1 MRWERCNGMSLQRST
16 RSRAERPW
24 GGASGLE
31 RRQRRLAMCLALIA
45 GYVDAYGLSAFGTYV
60 SFMSGNTTQVGSM
73 TGHGR
78 LVEAVPPALAILFF
92 VCGSC
97 AGTYLTHSRLRHSRR
112 LLFGVVAALL
122 AAAAGVSRIGPLEAD
137 AGLATISFS
146 MGIMNTTLPRIG
158 AESVSLTFMTGDLNR
173 IGSHV
178 ALAFKGVPLP
188 DPRGIGSVQRGPRA
202 QGGAGRFRREGSAAG
217 EMTPSEPASVR
228 SRAAL
233 RNRIAFPRVIEGGGE
248 RLSPPIGEA
257 RTAAPARSD
266 RGGVRSKP

>member
-1 MRWERCNGMSLQRST
+1 
-16 RSRAERPW
+16 
-24 GGASGLE
+24 
-31 RRQRRLAMCLALIA
+31 MCLALIA

-73 TGHGR
+73 TGRGR

-112 LLFGVVAALL
+112 LLFGVVAGLL
-122 AAAAGVSRIGPLEAD
+122 AATAAVSRIGPAEVT
-137 AGLATISFS
+137 AGIATISFS

-188 DPRGIGSVQRGPRA
+188 DTQGPWDTQLHRAGLLASLWGSFLIGA
-202 QGGAGRFRREGSAAG
+202 LISAAMISHLGVWVLVLPCLILVALALFSASPPSQSVG
-217 EMTPSEPASVR
+217 EQHLSV
-228 SRAAL
+228 A
-233 RNRIAFPRVIEGGGE
+233 EGAE
-248 RLSPPIGEA
+248 RLTNLL
-257 RTAAPARSD
+257 RTQATNSSNLENNSLRTGD
-266 RGGVRSKP
+266 

>member
-1 MRWERCNGMSLQRST
+1 
-16 RSRAERPW
+16 
-24 GGASGLE
+24 
-31 RRQRRLAMCLALIA
+31 MCLALIA

-112 LLFGVVAALL
+112 LLFGVVATLL
-122 AAAAGVSRIGPLEAD
+122 AAAAAVSRIGPAEVN
-137 AGLATISFS
+137 AGIATISFS

-158 AESVSLTFMTGDLNR
+158 VESVSLTFMTGDLNR
-173 IGSHV
+173 IGSHL

-188 DPRGIGSVQRGPRA
+188 DA
-202 QGGAGRFRREGSAAG
+202 QGPWDTQLHRARLLASLWGSFLIGALISAMISHLG
-217 EMTPSEPASVR
+217 VWVLVLPFLILV
-228 SRAAL
+228 AL
-233 RNRIAFPRVIEGGGE
+233 ALFSGAHEPRVVEEGDSVV
-248 RLSPPIGEA
+248 REA
-257 RTAAPARSD
+257 QGAR
-266 RGGVRSKP
+266 

>member
-1 MRWERCNGMSLQRST
+1 
-16 RSRAERPW
+16 
-24 GGASGLE
+24 
-31 RRQRRLAMCLALIA
+31 MCLALVA

-122 AAAAGVSRIGPLEAD
+122 AAAAAVSRIGPAEVN
-137 AGLATISFS
+137 AGIATISFS
-146 MGIMNTTLPRIG
+146 MGIMNTILPRIG

-188 DPRGIGSVQRGPRA
+188 DA
-202 QGGAGRFRREGSAAG
+202 QGPWDTQLHRAGLLASLWGSFLIGALISAAMISHLGVWVLVLPFLILVALALFSASPPSQSVG
-217 EMTPSEPASVR
+217 EQHLSV
-228 SRAAL
+228 A
-233 RNRIAFPRVIEGGGE
+233 EGAE
-248 RLSPPIGEA
+248 RLTNLL
-257 RTAAPARSD
+257 RTQATNSSNLENNSLRTGD
-266 RGGVRSKP
+266 

>member
-1 MRWERCNGMSLQRST
+1 
-16 RSRAERPW
+16 
-24 GGASGLE
+24 
-31 RRQRRLAMCLALIA
+31 MCLALIA

-73 TGHGR
+73 TGRGR

-122 AAAAGVSRIGPLEAD
+122 AATAAVSRFGPAEVT
-137 AGLATISFS
+137 AGIATISFS
-146 MGIMNTTLPRIG
+146 MGIMNTILPRIG

-188 DPRGIGSVQRGPRA
+188 DTQGPWDTQLHRAGLLASLWGSFLIGA
-202 QGGAGRFRREGSAAG
+202 LISAAMISHLG
-217 EMTPSEPASVR
+217 VWVLVLPCLILV
-228 SRAAL
+228 AL
-233 RNRIAFPRVIEGGGE
+233 ALFSA
-248 RLSPPIGEA
+248 SPPSQSVGEQHLS
-257 RTAAPARSD
+257 AAECAERPTTLLRHTSD
-266 RGGVRSKP
+266 QVVQTRK